1 MSPTFYH
8 VLHVVSVLV
17 LTGYTFYA
25 FAAPAESRK
34 KVMIIT
40 GISSLL
46 VLIGG
51 FGLQAK
57 LAVGWPGWAARVAVN
72 VAGGFAIGCL
82 FARLSSHDSRGVP
95 TGVPAAHRLREHRW
109 GAGFLGGFTT
119 VSGFAWDA
127 AHAAGEGQGGALAAV
142 LAANAIAGIA
152 ACAAGHALAVRPY
165 APPHE

>member
-1 MSPTFYH
+1 MSAPSPH
-8 VLHVVSVLV
+8 DP
-17 LTGYTFYA
+17 
-25 FAAPAESRK
+25 AAPIVAVPWPTAR
-34 KVMIIT
+34 
-40 GISSLL
+40 L
-46 VLIGG
+46 VGAAFLGG
-51 FGLQAK
+51 TLGSAARGGTD
-57 LAVGWPGWAARVAVN
+57 LAFTAAGWPGWGAHIAVN
-72 VAGGFAIGCL
+72 VAGAFAIGCL
-82 FARLSSHDSRGVP
+82 FARLSSHDARGVP

-127 AHAAGEGQGGALAAV
+127 AHAAGEGQGAVLAAV